1 MSGISKVRID
11 YHDADYQQVYK
22 DYYEIYFPERTWE
35 ECKQYL
41 RDEGFRQVYSE
52 VANYGDKEEKLAFFT
67 DDKLLLFGDSYF
79 SELENK
85 LFLNAMYV
93 YGEIKLSPIRG
104 RLGLLFNKNKI
115 YDELFDIMSGCSH
128 SPPIDIKK
136 SPHVV
141 AFNDKIIDGR
151 FLYEI
156 IERRKKIEDSPYF
169 DFSVPWKSPDH
180 FLWFLVGEEER
191 NSDKKQEEIIRC
203 RIKDLPDDIRK
214 MINWENLFKNE
225 KGD

>member
-1 MSGISKVRID
+1 MSEISKGRID

-22 DYYEIYFPERTWE
+22 DYYKIYFPERTWE

-41 RDEGFRQVYSE
+41 RDKGFRQVYSE
-52 VANYGDKEEKLAFFT
+52 VANYGDREEELAFFT
-67 DDKLLLFGDSYF
+67 DSKLLLFGDSYF

-115 YDELFDIMSGCSH
+115 YDELFDIMSGCSYK
-128 SPPIDIKK
+128 PVDIEKP
-136 SPHVV
+136 PHVV

-151 FLYEI
+151 FLYDI

-180 FLWFLVGEEER
+180 FLWFFSGKEEMRPER
-191 NSDKKQEEIIRC
+191 DEIMRR
-203 RIKDLPDDIRK
+203 RIKDLPDDVK
-214 MINWENLFKNE
+214 EMINWNNLFKNE